1 MSKKIILADDNRT
14 FLMYLGL
21 LLKRFG
27 FKVIPA
33 ENGLEVLKLVKLI
46 ESDVVMLDVHMQMLD
61 GLSVLRHIKGDKR
74 ISHTPVIMVSSDSSR
89 ETIEQCKH
97 NGCFDYILKPIKID
111 KLHASLQL
119 CFFSHRGT
127 NRRHIR
133 TNFNKKVFLD
143 CAGQTY
149 ELFSETLSEGGVY
162 LRKEEPLP
170 VGTEVTVALQLHNS
184 QNLILKGEVIYIKKL
199 FGDYLTLPPGMAI
212 QFKNLAED
220 ESRLLKGH
228 IESLIAEDILA
239 DQGER
244 IIER

>member
-46 ESDVVMLDVHMQMLD
+46 EADVVILDVHMQTVD

-74 ISHTPVIMVSSDSSR
+74 ISHTPVIMVSSDSSK
-89 ETIEQCKH
+89 ETIETCMS
-97 NGCFDYILKPIKID
+97 NGCFDYLLKPIKID
-111 KLHASLQL
+111 KLHSSLQL
-119 CFFSHRGT
+119 CFFSHMGT
-127 NRRHIR
+127 NRKHIR
-133 TNFNKKVFLD
+133 TYFNKKVFVD
-143 CAGQTY
+143 CAGRTY

-162 LRKEEPLP
+162 LRKEEPFP
-170 VGTEVTVALQLHNS
+170 VGTEVAVMLQLQNS
-184 QNLILKGEVIYIKKL
+184 QKLTLMGEVIYIKKL

-212 QFKNLAED
+212 QFKGLTED
-220 ESRLLKGH
+220 ASLLLQGH
-228 IESLIAEDILA
+228 IENLIAEGLQE
-239 DQGER
+239 DQRER

>member
-1 MSKKIILADDNRT
+1 
-14 FLMYLGL
+14 MYLGL

-89 ETIEQCKH
+89 ETIEHCKR
-97 NGCFDYILKPIKID
+97 NGCFDYLLKPIKID

-119 CFFSHRGT
+119 CFFSHMGT
-127 NRRHIR
+127 NRKHIR
-133 TNFNKKVFLD
+133 TTLNKKVFVD
-143 CAGQTY
+143 CGGQTY

-170 VGTEVTVALQLHNS
+170 VGTEVAVMLQL
-184 QNLILKGEVIYIKKL
+184 QNGQKLTLMGEVIYIKKL
-199 FGDYLTLPPGMAI
+199 FGDFLILPPGMAI
-212 QFKNLAED
+212 QFKDLTED
-220 ESRLLKGH
+220 DSRILKVH
-228 IESLIAEDILA
+228 IENLIAEDILEG
-239 DQGER
+239 QRER

>member
-27 FKVIPA
+27 YKVIPA
-33 ENGLEVLKLVKLI
+33 ENGLEVLKLVNLI
-46 ESDVVMLDVHMQMLD
+46 EADVVILDVHMQTLD

-74 ISHTPVIMVSSDSSR
+74 IAHTPVIMVSSDSSK
-89 ETIEQCKH
+89 ETIEQCKI
-97 NGCFDYILKPIKID
+97 NGCFDYLLKPIKID

-119 CFFSHRGT
+119 CFFSHMGT
-127 NRRHIR
+127 NRKHIR
-133 TNFNKKVFLD
+133 TFFNKKVFVD

-162 LRKEEPLP
+162 LSKEEPFP
-170 VGTEVTVALQLHNS
+170 VGTEVAVTLQLQNS
-184 QNLILKGEVIYIKKL
+184 QKLTLMGKVIYIKKL
-199 FGDYLTLPPGMAI
+199 FGDFLILPPGMAI
-212 QFKNLAED
+212 QFKNLTEED
-220 ESRLLKGH
+220 SRLLKWH
-228 IESLIAEDILA
+228 IENLIADDILEG
-239 DQGER
+239 QGER

>member
-1 MSKKIILADDNRT
+1 MGKKIILADDNRT

-27 FKVIPA
+27 YKVIPA

-74 ISHTPVIMVSSDSSR
+74 VSHTPVIMVSSDSSR
-89 ETIEQCKH
+89 ETIEQCKR

-111 KLHASLQL
+111 KLHTSLQL
-119 CFFSHRGT
+119 CFFSHMGT
-127 NRRHIR
+127 NRKHIR
-133 TNFNKKVFLD
+133 TFVNEKVFVD
-143 CAGQTY
+143 CAGQTC
-149 ELFSETLSEGGVY
+149 ELFSETLSEGGIY

-170 VGTEVTVALQLHNS
+170 VGTELAVMLQL
-184 QNLILKGEVIYIKKL
+184 QNGQKLTLKGEVIYTKKL
-199 FGDYLTLPPGMAI
+199 FGDFLTLSPGMAI
-212 QFKNLAED
+212 QFKDIAED
-220 ESRLLKGH
+220 ASRLLKGH
-228 IESLIAEDILA
+228 IENLIAGDILEG
-239 DQGER
+239 QGER